1 MSSPIDLSTIVKLI
15 QYCMEKVETVISN
28 KEVCANLADDLAII
42 HEILTSLDSTENSK
56 AEQYKLHR
64 VMIKLYRITSRTNVL
79 FDRCRSGKRRI
90 MIRSFLFS
98 TSIKEELQKLK
109 AEIPVVIGML
119 CLVFHIKQTSAYSR
133 GGTAIPKVN
142 DKIFDEE
149 DEEDMEEA
157 EEYYADDED

>member
-79 FDRCRSGKRRI
+79 FDRYAPLV
-90 MIRSFLFS
+90 FPL
-98 TSIKEELQKLK
+98 
-109 AEIPVVIGML
+109 PVFQYIDTIL
-119 CLVFHIKQTSAYSR
+119 FHIKQTSAYSR